1 MVPCLPRRLQPGDE
15 IAVCSPASPLEPESL
30 QRAVSLFER
39 RGYRVR
45 PMPHV
50 YDRAHHLAGND
61 EHRAEDLMEAWFD
74 PGVAAIYCSRGG
86 YGCARLLPYLD
97 LDRMA
102 EEPKMLIGFSDVTTL
117 HLALNRRGL
126 VTMHGPMGI
135 TLSVDRPDWV
145 VENLFATM
153 EGVRWSLPDAAPRA
167 TTVAPGVAE
176 GTLLGGCL
184 ILVCDALGTP
194 EAPDWQGA
202 LLLLEDVDEPPHRVD
217 AMLTHLRNA
226 GVLNK
231 VSGVVVGEMTRTDER
246 IDKGIGGPPWR
257 EIVRE
262 RLGDLGI
269 PVVMDFPFGHAP
281 AMATLPLGVR
291 ARLDAEGGTLVTL
304 EDHAR

>member
-1 MVPCLPRRLQPGDE
+1 
-15 IAVCSPASPLEPESL
+15 
-30 QRAVSLFER
+30 
-39 RGYRVR
+39 
-45 PMPHV
+45 MPHV
-50 YDRAHHLAGND
+50 YDRAHHLAGSD
-61 EHRAEDLMEAWFD
+61 AHRAADLMDAWFNPD
-74 PGVAAIYCSRGG
+74 VAAVYCSRGG

-102 EEPKMLIGFSDVTTL
+102 VEPKMLIGFSDVTTL

-126 VTMHGPMGI
+126 ATIHGPMGI

-145 VENLFATM
+145 VENLFATI
-153 EGVRWSLPDAAPRA
+153 EGARWFFPDGAPRP
-167 TTVAPGVAE
+167 TTVVPGVAE

-194 EAPDWQGA
+194 EAPGWCGA

-226 GVLNK
+226 GVLKRVN
-231 VSGVVVGEMTRTDER
+231 GIIVGEMTRSDER
-246 IDKGIGGPPWR
+246 MDKGIGGPPWR
-257 EIVRE
+257 QIVRE
-262 RLGDLGI
+262 RLSDLGV
-269 PVVMDFPFGHAP
+269 PVVMDFPFGHVP

-291 ARLDAEGGTLVTL
+291 ARLDAEAGTLTAL

>member
-1 MVPCLPRRLQPGDE
+1 MAARLPRRLQAGDV
-15 IAVCSPASPLEPESL
+15 IAICSPASPLEPKSL
-30 QRAVSLFER
+30 QRAIGLFER
-39 RGYRVR
+39 REYRVR
-45 PMPHV
+45 LMPHV
-50 YDRAHHLAGND
+50 YDRAHHLAGSD

-102 EEPKMLIGFSDVTTL
+102 REPKMLIGFSDATTL

-126 VTMHGPMGI
+126 VTVHGPMGI

-145 VENLFATM
+145 VESLFATM
-153 EGVRWSLPDAAPRA
+153 EGARWSLPDAAPRA
-167 TTVAPGVAE
+167 TTVVPGVAE

-194 EAPDWQGA
+194 EEPDWQGA

-226 GVLNK
+226 GVLNQ
-231 VSGVVVGEMTRTDER
+231 VGGVVVGEMTRTDER

-291 ARLDAEGGTLVTL
+291 ARLDAEACTLVTL